1 MDYNRGIWPDLRK
14 LLKTQL
20 MKVYFVA
27 GIGTD
32 IGKTFLVENLC
43 RILPNA
49 MAIKPIASGFLDGDK
64 NSDSAK
70 ILSALGKKN
79 SLENINAITPWR
91 FFDGLSPHF
100 AAEISGAKID
110 FAEVTN
116 FCQQKILEAK
126 NSDQFLF
133 IEAAGG
139 VMTPINNEKT
149 FLDLAAELKIPLLLV
164 SANYLGAISH
174 TLCAVQALKAR
185 RVEVAKIIVNDALPT
200 SPQSSIS
207 LIPTLKN
214 FTALEVV
221 SLKDFLSL
229 AAESCLK

>member
-1 MDYNRGIWPDLRK
+1 
-14 LLKTQL
+14 

-49 MAIKPIASGFLDGDK
+49 MAIKPIASGFIDGDE

-70 ILSALGKKN
+70 ILSALGQKN

-91 FFDGLSPHF
+91 FSEALSPHF
-100 AAEISGAKID
+100 AAEIFGAKID

-126 NSDQFLF
+126 NSDRFLL

-149 FLDLAAELKIPLLLV
+149 FLDLVAELKIPLLLV

-174 TLCAVQALKAR
+174 TLCAVEALKAR
-185 RVEVAKIIVNDALPT
+185 GVEVAKIIVNETLPT
-200 SPQSSIS
+200 SQQSEIS

-221 SLKDFLSL
+221 SLKKFLNF
-229 AAESCLK
+229 AAEFRLN